1 MFRYA
6 KGALKALT
14 ITALLTLTAVL
25 TCAQQTTGS
34 VTMSASVS
42 NFVELNSGGAVTLTG
57 NLGGSII
64 TDGTANNPLAVV
76 VDLGELG
83 PANTN
88 SFVKLSV
95 PLRLRSNVAYQ
106 LNMVSSVAGAGA
118 TASSLKDTDIGFG
131 LTPAARPANLAAG
144 VDTNATPGDPTI
156 GGSTDVDGRWVFAGA
171 NSTLGAYA
179 SSAGVLS
186 GPRINKAVAAQSNT
200 SLTLPAIFAV
210 KPQFFDPA
218 PAITISAQF
227 TVVAI
232 LFR

>member
-1 MFRYA
+1 MFKTN
-6 KGALKALT
+6 KGVRIALAT
-14 ITALLTLTAVL
+14 TVFIMLTAAVSF
-25 TCAQQTTGS
+25 AQTTGS
-34 VTMSASVS
+34 VTMTATVS

-57 NLGGSII
+57 NLGGSVI
-64 TDGTANNPLAVV
+64 TDGTANTPLAVV
-76 VDLGELG
+76 VNLGEVG

-118 TASSLKDTDIGFG
+118 TAFSLKDTDVGFG
-131 LTPAARPANLAAG
+131 LTPAARPANLAPG

-156 GGSTDVDGRWVFAGA
+156 GGSTDVNGRWVFAGA

-179 SSAGVLS
+179 VSGAVLT
-186 GPRINKAVAAQSNT
+186 GPRINQAVSANSSTN
-200 SLTLPAIFAV
+200 LTFPAIFTV

-218 PAITISAQF
+218 PAITITANF
-227 TVVAI
+227 TVVA
-232 LFR
+232 L